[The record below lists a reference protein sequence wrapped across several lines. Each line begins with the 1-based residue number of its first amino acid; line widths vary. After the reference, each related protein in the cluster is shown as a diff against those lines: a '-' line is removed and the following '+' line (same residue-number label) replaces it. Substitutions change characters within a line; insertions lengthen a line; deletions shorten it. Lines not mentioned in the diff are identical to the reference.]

1 MRSASSTLRPHGWTA
16 DGNSQSNR
24 STVTPSTTA
33 RSGGF
38 NYEAGPV
45 SERRNGYLLTHNQT
59 KLHRQQIAAFR
70 AFALIVDQAL
80 E

>member
-1 MRSASSTLRPHGWTA
+1 
-16 DGNSQSNR
+16 
-24 STVTPSTTA
+24 
-33 RSGGF
+33 
-38 NYEAGPV
+38 V

-70 AFALIVDQAL
+70 AFAPIFDQAL